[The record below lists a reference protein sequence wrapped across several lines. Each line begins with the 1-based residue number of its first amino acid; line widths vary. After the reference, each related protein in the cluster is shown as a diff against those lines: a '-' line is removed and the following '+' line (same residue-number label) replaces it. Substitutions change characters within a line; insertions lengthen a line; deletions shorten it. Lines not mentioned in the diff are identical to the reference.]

1 MSASEREPGFDEILA
16 RLRAVVER
24 LEGGKLTLEQSLAAY
39 EEGVGLARRGHGQLD
54 RAEKRV
60 ELRVRAGQGGIEVAP
75 FDAQP
80 TGGDEDDPG
89 GGGDATDAGGGG

>member
-1 MSASEREPGFDEILA
+1 MSEPGFDEILT
-16 RLRAVVER
+16 RLRAVVEK

-39 EEGVGLARRGHGQLD
+39 EEGVSLARRGHGQLD

-60 ELRVRAGQGGIEVAP
+60 ELLVRAGPSGIEVAP

-80 TGGDEDDPG
+80 TGGEDDAE
-89 GGGDATDAGGGG
+89 GGGDADAGGGG